1 MDASAS
7 AYGDVVTND
16 EQRTTNNAMD
26 SLFVCF
32 VWLVVT
38 KQSLCKSKKADSRQP
53 KALSLNLKPSPCTAE
68 AYRASLKPKT

>member
-53 KALSLNLKPSPCTAE
+53 KALS
-68 AYRASLKPKT
+68 